1 MKTILV
7 TGTSSGIG
15 NQICIQAAAMNFR
28 VISVSRNIEP
38 LKDLGGIESFKLD
51 ITDKDS
57 VDDFVTNLKNRK
69 IKIDILIN
77 NAGYLVSE
85 LFSETTYDSFKK
97 TFDVN
102 VFGLAEITRSLI
114 PVINKD
120 GHVINISSIG
130 GVNGSKKFPGLSAYS
145 SSKAAVIA
153 LTEVLAE
160 EYQDG
165 PSFNVLALGAVQT
178 KMLKEAFPDYSA
190 DTKPG
195 DMAKYILNF
204 AINGNVDLINEHQEA
219 LGKVNSSQ
227 NETNKFQPVFI
238 KDPTYPKIARKF
250 NRNGYRHGGIRIV
263 GNSGVSYQSISD
275 YREKTDE
282 KPIEDAIGTIK
293 KLEL

>member
-15 NQICIQAAAMNFR
+15 QQICIQAANNNFR
-28 VISVSRNIEP
+28 VLSVSRNIDP
-38 LKDLGGIESFKLD
+38 LKDINAIESFVLD
-51 ITDKDS
+51 ITEKDS
-57 VDDFVTNLKNRK
+57 VDEFISNLKIRK

-77 NAGYLVSE
+77 NAGYLKSE
-85 LFSETTYDSFKK
+85 LFSETTYDSFKT

-114 PVINKD
+114 PIINND

-160 EYQDG
+160 EYKNG

-178 KMLKEAFPDYSA
+178 KMLKKAFPDYDA
-190 DTKPG
+190 ETKPE
-195 DMAKYILNF
+195 DMAKYILDF
-204 AINGNVDLINEHQEA
+204 AINGNKLFNGKLI
-219 LGKVNSSQ
+219 S
-227 NETNKFQPVFI
+227 
-238 KDPTYPKIARKF
+238 
-250 NRNGYRHGGIRIV
+250 
-263 GNSGVSYQSISD
+263 VSKSN
-275 YREKTDE
+275 
-282 KPIEDAIGTIK
+282 P
-293 KLEL
+293 

>member
-1 MKTILV
+1 MKTIVV

-15 NQICIQAAAMNFR
+15 HQICIQAAKMNFH

-38 LKDLGGIESFKLD
+38 LKDIGGIESFAID
-51 ITDKDS
+51 ITNKDS
-57 VDDFVTNLKNRK
+57 VDEFIANLKSRK

-85 LFSETTYDSFKK
+85 LFGDTTYDSFKK

-114 PVINKD
+114 PIINSD

-130 GVNGSKKFPGLSAYS
+130 GVNGSKKFPGLSVYS

-160 EYQDG
+160 EHQNG

-178 KMLKEAFPDYSA
+178 KMLKEAFPDYNA
-190 DTKPG
+190 DTKPEE
-195 DMAKYILNF
+195 MAKYILDF
-204 AINGNVDLINEHQEA
+204 AINGNKLFNGKLIS
-219 LGKVNSSQ
+219 VSNS
-227 NETNKFQPVFI
+227 NP
-238 KDPTYPKIARKF
+238 
-250 NRNGYRHGGIRIV
+250 
-263 GNSGVSYQSISD
+263 
-275 YREKTDE
+275 
-282 KPIEDAIGTIK
+282 
-293 KLEL
+293 

>member
-1 MKTILV
+1 MKTIVV

-15 NQICIQAAAMNFR
+15 HQICIQAAKMNFH

-38 LKDLGGIESFKLD
+38 LKDIGGIESFAID
-51 ITDKDS
+51 ITNKDS
-57 VDDFVTNLKNRK
+57 VDEFIANLKSKK

-85 LFSETTYDSFKK
+85 LFGDTTYDSFKK

-114 PVINKD
+114 PIINSD

-153 LTEVLAE
+153 LTEVLSE
-160 EYQDG
+160 EYQNG

-178 KMLKEAFPDYSA
+178 KMLKEAFPDYNA
-190 DTKPG
+190 ETKPEE
-195 DMAKYILNF
+195 MAKYILDF
-204 AINGNVDLINEHQEA
+204 AINGNKLFNGKLIS
-219 LGKVNSSQ
+219 VSNS
-227 NETNKFQPVFI
+227 NP
-238 KDPTYPKIARKF
+238 
-250 NRNGYRHGGIRIV
+250 
-263 GNSGVSYQSISD
+263 
-275 YREKTDE
+275 
-282 KPIEDAIGTIK
+282 
-293 KLEL
+293 

>member
-1 MKTILV
+1 MKTIVV

-15 NQICIQAAAMNFR
+15 HQICIQAAKMNFH

-38 LKDLGGIESFKLD
+38 LKDIGGIESFAID
-51 ITDKDS
+51 ITTKDS
-57 VDDFVTNLKNRK
+57 VDEFIANLKSRK

-85 LFSETTYDSFKK
+85 LFGDTTYDSFKK

-114 PVINKD
+114 PIINSD

-160 EYQDG
+160 EHQNG

-178 KMLKEAFPDYSA
+178 KMLKEAFPDYNA
-190 DTKPG
+190 ETKPEE
-195 DMAKYILNF
+195 MAKYILDF
-204 AINGNVDLINEHQEA
+204 AINGNKLFNGKLIS
-219 LGKVNSSQ
+219 VSNS
-227 NETNKFQPVFI
+227 NP
-238 KDPTYPKIARKF
+238 
-250 NRNGYRHGGIRIV
+250 
-263 GNSGVSYQSISD
+263 
-275 YREKTDE
+275 
-282 KPIEDAIGTIK
+282 
-293 KLEL
+293 

>member
-1 MKTILV
+1 MKTIVV

-15 NQICIQAAAMNFR
+15 HQICIQAAKMNFH

-38 LKDLGGIESFKLD
+38 LKDIGGIESFSID
-51 ITDKDS
+51 ITNKDS
-57 VDDFVTNLKNRK
+57 IDEFITNLKSRK

-85 LFSETTYDSFKK
+85 LFGYTTYDSFKK

-114 PVINKD
+114 PIINSD

-160 EYQDG
+160 EYQNG

-178 KMLKEAFPDYSA
+178 KMLKEAFPDYNV
-190 DTKPG
+190 DTKPEE
-195 DMAKYILNF
+195 MAKYILDF
-204 AINGNVDLINEHQEA
+204 AINGNKLFNGKLIS
-219 LGKVNSSQ
+219 VSNS
-227 NETNKFQPVFI
+227 NP
-238 KDPTYPKIARKF
+238 
-250 NRNGYRHGGIRIV
+250 
-263 GNSGVSYQSISD
+263 
-275 YREKTDE
+275 
-282 KPIEDAIGTIK
+282 
-293 KLEL
+293 

>member
-1 MKTILV
+1 MKTIVV

-15 NQICIQAAAMNFR
+15 HQICIQAAKMNFH

-38 LKDLGGIESFKLD
+38 LKDIGGIESFAID
-51 ITDKDS
+51 ITNKDS
-57 VDDFVTNLKNRK
+57 VDEFIANLKSRK

-85 LFSETTYDSFKK
+85 LFGDTTYESFKK

-114 PVINKD
+114 PIINSD

-160 EYQDG
+160 EHQNG

-178 KMLKEAFPDYSA
+178 KMLKKAFPDYNVE
-190 DTKPG
+190 TKPEE
-195 DMAKYILNF
+195 MAKYILDF
-204 AINGNVDLINEHQEA
+204 AINGNKLFNGKLIS
-219 LGKVNSSQ
+219 VSNS
-227 NETNKFQPVFI
+227 NP
-238 KDPTYPKIARKF
+238 
-250 NRNGYRHGGIRIV
+250 
-263 GNSGVSYQSISD
+263 
-275 YREKTDE
+275 
-282 KPIEDAIGTIK
+282 
-293 KLEL
+293 

>member
-15 NQICIQAAAMNFR
+15 HQICIQAAKMNFH

-38 LKDLGGIESFKLD
+38 LKDISGIESFAID
-51 ITDKDS
+51 ITNKNS
-57 VDDFVTNLKNRK
+57 VDEFIANLKSKK

-85 LFSETTYDSFKK
+85 LFGDTTYDSFKK

-114 PVINKD
+114 PIINSD

-160 EYQDG
+160 EYQNG

-178 KMLKEAFPDYSA
+178 KMLKEAFPDYNA
-190 DTKPG
+190 DTKPEE
-195 DMAKYILNF
+195 MAKYILDF
-204 AINGNVDLINEHQEA
+204 AINGNKLFKGKLIS
-219 LGKVNSSQ
+219 VSNS
-227 NETNKFQPVFI
+227 NP
-238 KDPTYPKIARKF
+238 
-250 NRNGYRHGGIRIV
+250 
-263 GNSGVSYQSISD
+263 
-275 YREKTDE
+275 
-282 KPIEDAIGTIK
+282 
-293 KLEL
+293 

>member
-1 MKTILV
+1 MKTIVV

-15 NQICIQAAAMNFR
+15 HKICIQAAKMNFH

-38 LKDLGGIESFKLD
+38 LKDIGGIESFAID
-51 ITDKDS
+51 ITNKDS
-57 VDDFVTNLKNRK
+57 VDELIANLKSRK

-85 LFSETTYDSFKK
+85 LFGDTTYESFKK

-114 PVINKD
+114 PIINSD

-160 EYQDG
+160 EHQNG

-178 KMLKEAFPDYSA
+178 KMLKEAFPDYNVE
-190 DTKPG
+190 TKPEE
-195 DMAKYILNF
+195 MAKYILDF
-204 AINGNVDLINEHQEA
+204 AINGNKLFNGKLIS
-219 LGKVNSSQ
+219 VSNS
-227 NETNKFQPVFI
+227 NP
-238 KDPTYPKIARKF
+238 
-250 NRNGYRHGGIRIV
+250 
-263 GNSGVSYQSISD
+263 
-275 YREKTDE
+275 
-282 KPIEDAIGTIK
+282 
-293 KLEL
+293 

>member
-1 MKTILV
+1 MKTIVV

-15 NQICIQAAAMNFR
+15 HQICIQAAKMNFH

-38 LKDLGGIESFKLD
+38 LKDIGGIESFSID
-51 ITDKDS
+51 ITNKDS
-57 VDDFVTNLKNRK
+57 IDEFITNLKSRK

-85 LFSETTYDSFKK
+85 LFGDTTYDSFKK

-114 PVINKD
+114 PIINSD

-160 EYQDG
+160 EHQNG
-165 PSFNVLALGAVQT
+165 PAFNVLALGAVQT
-178 KMLKEAFPDYSA
+178 KMLKEAFPDYNV
-190 DTKPG
+190 DTKPEE
-195 DMAKYILNF
+195 MAKYILDF
-204 AINGNVDLINEHQEA
+204 AINGNKLFNGKLIS
-219 LGKVNSSQ
+219 VSNS
-227 NETNKFQPVFI
+227 NP
-238 KDPTYPKIARKF
+238 
-250 NRNGYRHGGIRIV
+250 
-263 GNSGVSYQSISD
+263 
-275 YREKTDE
+275 
-282 KPIEDAIGTIK
+282 
-293 KLEL
+293 

>member
-1 MKTILV
+1 MKTIVV

-15 NQICIQAAAMNFR
+15 HQICIQAAKMNFH

-38 LKDLGGIESFKLD
+38 LKDIGGIESFAID
-51 ITDKDS
+51 ITNKDS
-57 VDDFVTNLKNRK
+57 VDEFIDNLKSQK

-85 LFSETTYDSFKK
+85 LFGDTTYDSFKK

-114 PVINKD
+114 PIINSD

-160 EYQDG
+160 EYQNG

-178 KMLKEAFPDYSA
+178 KMLKEAFPDYNA
-190 DTKPG
+190 DTKPEE
-195 DMAKYILNF
+195 MAKYILDF
-204 AINGNVDLINEHQEA
+204 AINGNKLFNGKLIS
-219 LGKVNSSQ
+219 VSNS
-227 NETNKFQPVFI
+227 NP
-238 KDPTYPKIARKF
+238 
-250 NRNGYRHGGIRIV
+250 
-263 GNSGVSYQSISD
+263 
-275 YREKTDE
+275 
-282 KPIEDAIGTIK
+282 
-293 KLEL
+293 

>member
-1 MKTILV
+1 MKTIVV

-15 NQICIQAAAMNFR
+15 HQICIQAAKMNFH

-38 LKDLGGIESFKLD
+38 LKDIGGIESFAID
-51 ITDKDS
+51 ITNKDS
-57 VDDFVTNLKNRK
+57 VDEFITNLKSKK

-85 LFSETTYDSFKK
+85 LFGDTTYDSFKK

-114 PVINKD
+114 PIINSD

-160 EYQDG
+160 EHQNG

-178 KMLKEAFPDYSA
+178 KMLKEAFPDYNVE
-190 DTKPG
+190 TKPQE
-195 DMAKYILNF
+195 MAKYILDF
-204 AINGNVDLINEHQEA
+204 AINGNKLFNGKLIS
-219 LGKVNSSQ
+219 VSNS
-227 NETNKFQPVFI
+227 NP
-238 KDPTYPKIARKF
+238 
-250 NRNGYRHGGIRIV
+250 
-263 GNSGVSYQSISD
+263 
-275 YREKTDE
+275 
-282 KPIEDAIGTIK
+282 
-293 KLEL
+293 

>member
-1 MKTILV
+1 MKTIVV

-15 NQICIQAAAMNFR
+15 HQICIQAAKMNFH
-28 VISVSRNIEP
+28 VISVSRNIKP
-38 LKDLGGIESFKLD
+38 LKDIRGIESFAID
-51 ITDKDS
+51 ITNKDS
-57 VDDFVTNLKNRK
+57 VDEFIANLKSKK

-85 LFSETTYDSFKK
+85 LFGDTTYDSFKK

-114 PVINKD
+114 PIINSD

-160 EYQDG
+160 EYQNG

-178 KMLKEAFPDYSA
+178 KMLKEAFPDYNA
-190 DTKPG
+190 ETKPEE
-195 DMAKYILNF
+195 MAKYILDF
-204 AINGNVDLINEHQEA
+204 AINGNKLFNGKLIS
-219 LGKVNSSQ
+219 VSNS
-227 NETNKFQPVFI
+227 NP
-238 KDPTYPKIARKF
+238 
-250 NRNGYRHGGIRIV
+250 
-263 GNSGVSYQSISD
+263 
-275 YREKTDE
+275 
-282 KPIEDAIGTIK
+282 
-293 KLEL
+293 

>member
-1 MKTILV
+1 MKTIVV

-15 NQICIQAAAMNFR
+15 HQICIQAAKMNFH

-38 LKDLGGIESFKLD
+38 LKDIGGIESFAID
-51 ITDKDS
+51 ITNKDS
-57 VDDFVTNLKNRK
+57 VDEFISNLKSKK

-85 LFSETTYDSFKK
+85 LFGDTTYDSFKK

-114 PVINKD
+114 PIINSD

-160 EYQDG
+160 EYQNG

-178 KMLKEAFPDYSA
+178 KMLKEAFPDYNV
-190 DTKPG
+190 DTKPEE
-195 DMAKYILNF
+195 MAKYILDF
-204 AINGNVDLINEHQEA
+204 AINGNKLFNGKLIS
-219 LGKVNSSQ
+219 VSNS
-227 NETNKFQPVFI
+227 NP
-238 KDPTYPKIARKF
+238 
-250 NRNGYRHGGIRIV
+250 
-263 GNSGVSYQSISD
+263 
-275 YREKTDE
+275 
-282 KPIEDAIGTIK
+282 
-293 KLEL
+293 

>member
-1 MKTILV
+1 MKTIVV

-15 NQICIQAAAMNFR
+15 HQICIQAAKMNFH

-38 LKDLGGIESFKLD
+38 LKDISGIESFAID
-51 ITDKDS
+51 ITNKNS
-57 VDDFVTNLKNRK
+57 VDEFIANLKSKK

-85 LFSETTYDSFKK
+85 LFGDTTYDSFKK

-114 PVINKD
+114 PIINSD

-160 EYQDG
+160 EHQNG
-165 PSFNVLALGAVQT
+165 PAFNVLALGAVQT
-178 KMLKEAFPDYSA
+178 KMLKEAFPDYNV
-190 DTKPG
+190 DTKPEE
-195 DMAKYILNF
+195 MAKYILDF
-204 AINGNVDLINEHQEA
+204 AINGNKLFNGKLIS
-219 LGKVNSSQ
+219 VSNS
-227 NETNKFQPVFI
+227 NP
-238 KDPTYPKIARKF
+238 
-250 NRNGYRHGGIRIV
+250 
-263 GNSGVSYQSISD
+263 
-275 YREKTDE
+275 
-282 KPIEDAIGTIK
+282 
-293 KLEL
+293 

>member
-1 MKTILV
+1 MKTIVV

-15 NQICIQAAAMNFR
+15 HQICIQAAKMNFH

-38 LKDLGGIESFKLD
+38 LKDIGGIESFAID
-51 ITDKDS
+51 ITNKDS
-57 VDDFVTNLKNRK
+57 VDEFVANLKSRK

-85 LFSETTYDSFKK
+85 LFGDTTYDSFKK

-114 PVINKD
+114 PIINSD

-160 EYQDG
+160 EHQNG

-178 KMLKEAFPDYSA
+178 KMLKEAFPDYNA
-190 DTKPG
+190 ETKPEE
-195 DMAKYILNF
+195 MAKYILDF
-204 AINGNVDLINEHQEA
+204 AINGNKLFNGKLIS
-219 LGKVNSSQ
+219 VSNS
-227 NETNKFQPVFI
+227 NP
-238 KDPTYPKIARKF
+238 
-250 NRNGYRHGGIRIV
+250 
-263 GNSGVSYQSISD
+263 
-275 YREKTDE
+275 
-282 KPIEDAIGTIK
+282 
-293 KLEL
+293 

>member
-15 NQICIQAAAMNFR
+15 QQICIQAANNNFR
-28 VISVSRNIEP
+28 VLSVSRNIDP
-38 LKDLGGIESFKLD
+38 LKDINAIESFVLD
-51 ITDKDS
+51 ITEKDS
-57 VDDFVTNLKNRK
+57 VDKFISNLKIRK

-77 NAGYLVSE
+77 NAGYLKSE
-85 LFSETTYDSFKK
+85 LFSETTYDSFKT

-114 PVINKD
+114 PIINKD

-160 EYQDG
+160 EYKNG

-178 KMLKEAFPDYSA
+178 KMLKKAFPDYDA
-190 DTKPG
+190 ETKPE
-195 DMAKYILNF
+195 DMAKYILDF
-204 AINGNVDLINEHQEA
+204 AINGNKLFNGKLI
-219 LGKVNSSQ
+219 S
-227 NETNKFQPVFI
+227 
-238 KDPTYPKIARKF
+238 
-250 NRNGYRHGGIRIV
+250 
-263 GNSGVSYQSISD
+263 VSKSN
-275 YREKTDE
+275 
-282 KPIEDAIGTIK
+282 P
-293 KLEL
+293 

>member
-1 MKTILV
+1 MKTIVV

-15 NQICIQAAAMNFR
+15 HQICIQAAKMNFH

-38 LKDLGGIESFKLD
+38 LKDIGGIESFAID
-51 ITDKDS
+51 ITNKDS
-57 VDDFVTNLKNRK
+57 VNEFIANLKSRK

-85 LFSETTYDSFKK
+85 LFGDTTYDSFKK

-114 PVINKD
+114 PIINSD

-160 EYQDG
+160 EYQNG

-178 KMLKEAFPDYSA
+178 KMLKEAFPDYNA
-190 DTKPG
+190 ETKPEE
-195 DMAKYILNF
+195 MAKYILDF
-204 AINGNVDLINEHQEA
+204 AINGNKLFNGKLIS
-219 LGKVNSSQ
+219 VSNS
-227 NETNKFQPVFI
+227 NP
-238 KDPTYPKIARKF
+238 
-250 NRNGYRHGGIRIV
+250 
-263 GNSGVSYQSISD
+263 
-275 YREKTDE
+275 
-282 KPIEDAIGTIK
+282 
-293 KLEL
+293 

>member
-1 MKTILV
+1 MKTIIV

-15 NQICIQAAAMNFR
+15 HQICIQAAKMNFR
-28 VISVSRNIEP
+28 VLSVSRNTQP
-38 LKDLGGIESFKLD
+38 LKDIDGIESFKLD
-51 ITDKDS
+51 VTDKNS
-57 VDDFVTNLKNRK
+57 VEEFVANLKKRK

-85 LFSETTYDSFKK
+85 LFSDTSYDSFKK

-102 VFGLAEITRSLI
+102 VFGLAEITRLLI
-114 PVINKD
+114 PIIKKD

-190 DTKPG
+190 ETKPEE
-195 DMAKYILNF
+195 MAKYILNF
-204 AINGNVDLINEHQEA
+204 AINNGQLFNGKLIS
-219 LGKVNSSQ
+219 VSNS
-227 NETNKFQPVFI
+227 NP
-238 KDPTYPKIARKF
+238 
-250 NRNGYRHGGIRIV
+250 
-263 GNSGVSYQSISD
+263 
-275 YREKTDE
+275 
-282 KPIEDAIGTIK
+282 
-293 KLEL
+293 

>member
-1 MKTILV
+1 MKTIVV

-15 NQICIQAAAMNFR
+15 HQICIQAAKMNFH

-38 LKDLGGIESFKLD
+38 LKDIGGIESFAID
-51 ITDKDS
+51 ITNKDS
-57 VDDFVTNLKNRK
+57 VDEFIDNLKSQK

-85 LFSETTYDSFKK
+85 LFGDTTYDSFKK
-97 TFDVN
+97 IFDVN

-114 PVINKD
+114 PIINSD

-160 EYQDG
+160 EHQNG

-178 KMLKEAFPDYSA
+178 KMLKEAFPDYNV
-190 DTKPG
+190 DTKPEE
-195 DMAKYILNF
+195 MAKYILDF
-204 AINGNVDLINEHQEA
+204 AINGNKLFNGKLIS
-219 LGKVNSSQ
+219 VSNS
-227 NETNKFQPVFI
+227 NP
-238 KDPTYPKIARKF
+238 
-250 NRNGYRHGGIRIV
+250 
-263 GNSGVSYQSISD
+263 
-275 YREKTDE
+275 
-282 KPIEDAIGTIK
+282 
-293 KLEL
+293 

>member
-1 MKTILV
+1 MKTIVV

-15 NQICIQAAAMNFR
+15 HQICIQAAKMNFH

-38 LKDLGGIESFKLD
+38 LKDIGGIESFAID
-51 ITDKDS
+51 ITNKDS
-57 VDDFVTNLKNRK
+57 VDEFIADLKSRK

-77 NAGYLVSE
+77 NAGYLVNE
-85 LFSETTYDSFKK
+85 LFGDTTYESFKK

-114 PVINKD
+114 PIINSD

-160 EYQDG
+160 EHQNG

-178 KMLKEAFPDYSA
+178 KMLKEAFPDYNLS
-190 DTKPG
+190 
-195 DMAKYILNF
+195 
-204 AINGNVDLINEHQEA
+204 LIH
-219 LGKVNSSQ
+219 
-227 NETNKFQPVFI
+227 I
-238 KDPTYPKIARKF
+238 
-250 NRNGYRHGGIRIV
+250 
-263 GNSGVSYQSISD
+263 
-275 YREKTDE
+275 
-282 KPIEDAIGTIK
+282 
-293 KLEL
+293 

>member
-1 MKTILV
+1 MKTIVV

-15 NQICIQAAAMNFR
+15 HQICIQAAKMNFH

-38 LKDLGGIESFKLD
+38 LKDISGIESFAID
-51 ITDKDS
+51 ITNKNS
-57 VDDFVTNLKNRK
+57 VDEFIANLKSKK
-69 IKIDILIN
+69 INIDILIN

-85 LFSETTYDSFKK
+85 LFVDTTYDSFKK

-114 PVINKD
+114 PIINSD

-160 EYQDG
+160 EYQNG

-178 KMLKEAFPDYSA
+178 KMLKEAFPDYNA
-190 DTKPG
+190 DTKPEE
-195 DMAKYILNF
+195 MAKYILDF
-204 AINGNVDLINEHQEA
+204 AINGNKLFNGKLIS
-219 LGKVNSSQ
+219 VSNS
-227 NETNKFQPVFI
+227 NP
-238 KDPTYPKIARKF
+238 
-250 NRNGYRHGGIRIV
+250 
-263 GNSGVSYQSISD
+263 
-275 YREKTDE
+275 
-282 KPIEDAIGTIK
+282 
-293 KLEL
+293 

>member
-1 MKTILV
+1 MKTIVV

-15 NQICIQAAAMNFR
+15 HQICIQAAKMNFH

-38 LKDLGGIESFKLD
+38 LKDIGGIESFAID
-51 ITDKDS
+51 ITNKDS
-57 VDDFVTNLKNRK
+57 VDEFIANLKSKK

-85 LFSETTYDSFKK
+85 LFGDTTYDSFKK

-114 PVINKD
+114 PIINSD

-130 GVNGSKKFPGLSAYS
+130 GVNGSKKFPGLSVYS

-160 EYQDG
+160 EYQNG

-178 KMLKEAFPDYSA
+178 KMLKEAFPDYNA
-190 DTKPG
+190 ETKPEE
-195 DMAKYILNF
+195 MAKYILDF
-204 AINGNVDLINEHQEA
+204 AINGNKLFNGKLIS
-219 LGKVNSSQ
+219 VSNS
-227 NETNKFQPVFI
+227 NP
-238 KDPTYPKIARKF
+238 
-250 NRNGYRHGGIRIV
+250 
-263 GNSGVSYQSISD
+263 
-275 YREKTDE
+275 
-282 KPIEDAIGTIK
+282 
-293 KLEL
+293 

>member
-1 MKTILV
+1 MKTIVV

-15 NQICIQAAAMNFR
+15 HQICIQAAKMNFH

-38 LKDLGGIESFKLD
+38 LKDIGGIESFAID
-51 ITDKDS
+51 ITNKDS
-57 VDDFVTNLKNRK
+57 VDEFITNLKSKK

-85 LFSETTYDSFKK
+85 LFGDTTYDSFKK

-114 PVINKD
+114 PIINSD

-160 EYQDG
+160 EYQNG

-178 KMLKEAFPDYSA
+178 KMLKEAFPDYNV
-190 DTKPG
+190 DTKPEE
-195 DMAKYILNF
+195 MAKYILDF
-204 AINGNVDLINEHQEA
+204 AINGNKLFNGKLIS
-219 LGKVNSSQ
+219 VSNS
-227 NETNKFQPVFI
+227 NP
-238 KDPTYPKIARKF
+238 
-250 NRNGYRHGGIRIV
+250 
-263 GNSGVSYQSISD
+263 
-275 YREKTDE
+275 
-282 KPIEDAIGTIK
+282 
-293 KLEL
+293 

>member
-1 MKTILV
+1 MKTIVV

-15 NQICIQAAAMNFR
+15 HEICIQAAKMNFH

-38 LKDLGGIESFKLD
+38 LKDIGGIESFAID

-57 VDDFVTNLKNRK
+57 VVEFITNLKSRK
-69 IKIDILIN
+69 IEIDILIN

-85 LFSETTYDSFKK
+85 LFGDTTYDSFKK

-114 PVINKD
+114 PIINTD

-160 EYQDG
+160 EYQNG

-178 KMLKEAFPDYSA
+178 KMLKQAFPDYEVE
-190 DTKPG
+190 TKPEE
-195 DMAKYILNF
+195 MAKYILDF
-204 AINGNVDLINEHQEA
+204 AINGNKLFNGKLIS
-219 LGKVNSSQ
+219 VSNS
-227 NETNKFQPVFI
+227 NP
-238 KDPTYPKIARKF
+238 
-250 NRNGYRHGGIRIV
+250 
-263 GNSGVSYQSISD
+263 
-275 YREKTDE
+275 
-282 KPIEDAIGTIK
+282 
-293 KLEL
+293 

>member
-15 NQICIQAAAMNFR
+15 HQICIQAAKMNFH

-38 LKDLGGIESFKLD
+38 LKDISGIESFAID
-51 ITDKDS
+51 ITNKNS
-57 VDDFVTNLKNRK
+57 VDEFIANLKSKK

-85 LFSETTYDSFKK
+85 LFGDTTYDSFKK

-114 PVINKD
+114 PIINSD

-160 EYQDG
+160 EYQNG

-178 KMLKEAFPDYSA
+178 KMLKEAFPDYNA
-190 DTKPG
+190 ETKPEE
-195 DMAKYILNF
+195 MAKYILDF
-204 AINGNVDLINEHQEA
+204 AINGNKLFNGKLIS
-219 LGKVNSSQ
+219 VSNS
-227 NETNKFQPVFI
+227 NP
-238 KDPTYPKIARKF
+238 
-250 NRNGYRHGGIRIV
+250 
-263 GNSGVSYQSISD
+263 
-275 YREKTDE
+275 
-282 KPIEDAIGTIK
+282 
-293 KLEL
+293 

>member
-1 MKTILV
+1 MKTIVV

-15 NQICIQAAAMNFR
+15 HQICIQAAKMNFH

-38 LKDLGGIESFKLD
+38 LKDIGGIESSAIV
-51 ITDKDS
+51 ITNKDS
-57 VDDFVTNLKNRK
+57 VHEFITNLKSKK

-85 LFSETTYDSFKK
+85 LFGDTTYDSFKK

-114 PVINKD
+114 PIINSD

-160 EYQDG
+160 EYQNG

-178 KMLKEAFPDYSA
+178 KMLKEAFPDYNA
-190 DTKPG
+190 DTKPEE
-195 DMAKYILNF
+195 MAKYILDF
-204 AINGNVDLINEHQEA
+204 AINGNKLFNGKLIS
-219 LGKVNSSQ
+219 VSNS
-227 NETNKFQPVFI
+227 NP
-238 KDPTYPKIARKF
+238 
-250 NRNGYRHGGIRIV
+250 
-263 GNSGVSYQSISD
+263 
-275 YREKTDE
+275 
-282 KPIEDAIGTIK
+282 
-293 KLEL
+293 